1 MIKVLF
7 ENHHLYYLP
16 HFIPIIDE
24 MKRRGGYEI
33 VASIPFMM
41 GKKEKKI
48 FHSTCKKLKIK
59 TVDKKNEES
68 RINVLRQKSFD
79 VMVVGNVGQLKPIIH
94 NKTLAVMV
102 YHGIGLKQSYYSDID
117 DYKPE
122 VNKQITDP
130 AHEGDIGPSRD
141 YR

>member
-41 GKKEKKI
+41 EKKKSKYSI
-48 FHSTCKKLKIK
+48 PLAKI
-59 TVDKKNEES
+59 
-68 RINVLRQKSFD
+68 
-79 VMVVGNVGQLKPIIH
+79 
-94 NKTLAVMV
+94 
-102 YHGIGLKQSYYSDID
+102 
-117 DYKPE
+117 
-122 VNKQITDP
+122 
-130 AHEGDIGPSRD
+130 
-141 YR
+141 